1 MLMEVKDLSISYQT
15 NRVLDNI
22 SFSIEKGDYIGIVG
36 PNGAGKTSLIKALTG
51 LLSPDKGEIINHTR
65 KIGYLQQKIS
75 LNDARFPA
83 NVEEIIKSGL
93 LINKRFLKFYN
104 SKDKA
109 ALENVISL
117 LDIESLRRKLIG
129 KLSGGQLQKVLLA
142 RALINQPDILFLDE
156 PATALDPVSRTN
168 FYDTMKILNEK
179 SKTAIVIVSHDMGSM
194 GKYAKKLLYIDR
206 KMIFFGT
213 FEEFCQSSDMTEYF
227 GELSQHIF
235 CRRHE

>member
-1 MLMEVKDLSISYQT
+1 MEVKDLSISYQT